1 MQMNHHQWEN
11 DVQKPQIVEEALQSP
26 TQRKASKKNVLLIGV
41 VGITLL
47 AIVLVVLIITR
58 GQISEKA
65 IVEASSQQITES
77 EEDHVVLLEQH
88 EAEEQASTNQQAY
101 SAQTEQDQ
109 EGLPIIEDEPL
120 LGTWVRYDDD
130 THVAGMTVAV
140 VNNGGSLEGHIVAMQ
155 DGIGEFYTGQ
165 VKWHDIVKVAEN
177 EYDLLDLFH
186 HYDSNENFWSTGDAP
201 SHISVIRNGTRLT
214 LVTRRNEG
222 TGNFQVWER
231 MKEN

>member
-26 TQRKASKKNVLLIGV
+26 TQSKTSKKNILLIGL
-41 VGITLL
+41 VGIALL
-47 AIVLVVLIITR
+47 AIILLVLIIAR
-58 GQISEKA
+58 GQTSEKA
-65 IVEASSQQITES
+65 IVEAAPQQITES
-77 EEDHVVLLEQH
+77 EEDHAVLLDKQ
-88 EAEEQASTNQQAY
+88 EAEEQSSTNQQAY
-101 SAQTEQDQ
+101 SIQTDQSQ
-109 EGLPIIEDEPL
+109 EGLPISEDEPL

-165 VKWHDIVKVAEN
+165 IKWHNIVKVAEN
-177 EYDLLDLFH
+177 EYELMDLTH
-186 HYDSNENFWSTGDAP
+186 HYGTNEAEYWGTEHTA
-201 SHISVIRNGTRLT
+201 HISVIRNGTRLT
-214 LVTRRNEG
+214 LVSRRNEG

-231 MKEN
+231 LKEN